1 MTTRQQVAALA
12 ERYHAAEIAWRLGC
26 SRQRV
31 HQILTALGIEAQPKP
46 QPTKPPRLRLTKE
59 RQSSGTI
66 LYLARHGSA
75 SGPLV
80 SAGQDYYL
88 SIDDSLLPLATPEVE
103 AEMAR
108 LERKAET
115 ARQNGRKGRR
125 PNLVDWSLY
134 PPGCGSVR
142 EVAERAGVS
151 VSGVRKAWKRAE
163 TGR

>member
-1 MTTRQQVAALA
+1 MTLRQQVAALA
-12 ERYHAAEIAWRLGC
+12 EHYRAAEIARRLGC

-31 HQILTALGIEAQPKP
+31 HQILATLGIEAQPKP
-46 QPTKPPRLRLTKE
+46 PPPPKPPRVKLTKE
-59 RQSSGTI
+59 RRGDGAI
-66 LYLARHGSA
+66 LYLARYGSA

-88 SIDDSLLPLATPEVE
+88 RTDDALLPLATAEVE
-103 AEMAR
+103 AEMMR

-115 ARQNGRKGRR
+115 ARRNGQKGRR

-142 EVAERAGVS
+142 EVAARAGVS
-151 VSGVRKAWKRAE
+151 VSGVRKAWKRA
-163 TGR
+163 